1 MLLVRSRRNAPFRH
15 RPNVATLRSGAYAAM
30 CRQRANAALRSTK
43 AMKKSYVLRFVRPLL
58 VIAFVAV
65 AFTARA
71 QMPEITLTIAGQKL
85 TVEVAASNPERMQG
99 LMHRRMM
106 PENRG
111 MLFVFTEVSRHAMW
125 MENTFIPLSVAFIDS
140 DGIITNI
147 EDMKP
152 HTRDSHPAVKPVRYA
167 LEMNLGWF
175 AKRGIKPGAKIEG
188 LEKAPPP
195 K

>member
-1 MLLVRSRRNAPFRH
+1 MAKYSIFVPVPHRIGAP
-15 RPNVATLRSGAYAAM
+15 
-30 CRQRANAALRSTK
+30 RQRLSVAPRSVI
-43 AMKKSYVLRFVRPLL
+43 AMKKFHTLSFVRSLL
-58 VIAFVAV
+58 AIALAVAV
-65 AFTARA
+65 FDAQA
-71 QMPEITLTIAGQKL
+71 QMPEIPLTIAGHKI
-85 TVEVAASNPERMQG
+85 TAEVAATNPERMQG

-125 MENTFIPLSVAFIDS
+125 MENTYIPLSVAFIDG
-140 DGIITNI
+140 DGVITNI

-152 HTRDSHPAVKPVRYA
+152 HTRDTHPAVKPVRYA

-175 AKRGIKPGAKIEG
+175 AKRGIRAGAKIEG
-188 LEKAPPP
+188 LEKAPAP

>member
-1 MLLVRSRRNAPFRH
+1 
-15 RPNVATLRSGAYAAM
+15 
-30 CRQRANAALRSTK
+30 
-43 AMKKSYVLRFVRPLL
+43 MKKSHFLNFVRPLL
-58 VIAFVAV
+58 VLALA
-65 AFTARA
+65 ATALSARA
-71 QMPEITLTIAGQKL
+71 QMPEIPLTIAGHKL
-85 TVEVAASNPERMQG
+85 TAEVAATNPERMQG

-140 DGIITNI
+140 DGVITNI

-152 HTRDSHPAVKPVRYA
+152 HTRDSHPATKPVRYA

-175 AKRGIKPGAKIEG
+175 AKRGIKPGAKLDG
-188 LEKAPPP
+188 LEKAPAP

>member
-1 MLLVRSRRNAPFRH
+1 MKHYSR
-15 RPNVATLRSGAYAAM
+15 LRLA
-30 CRQRANAALRSTK
+30 
-43 AMKKSYVLRFVRPLL
+43 PLL
-58 VIAFVAV
+58 LLACAAITL
-65 AFTARA
+65 TAGDVRA
-71 QMPEITLTIAGQKL
+71 QMPEISLSIAGNKL
-85 TVEVAASNPERMQG
+85 TAEVAATDPQRMQG

-111 MLFVFTEVSRHAMW
+111 MLFVFTNVSRHAMW

-140 DGIITNI
+140 DGVITNI

-188 LEKAPPP
+188 LEKLPAP

>member
-1 MLLVRSRRNAPFRH
+1 MKNFHTLKLL
-15 RPNVATLRSGAYAAM
+15 
-30 CRQRANAALRSTK
+30 
-43 AMKKSYVLRFVRPLL
+43 RPLL
-58 VIAFVAV
+58 VLILAAAALAV
-65 AFTARA
+65 TAARA
-71 QMPEITLTIAGQKL
+71 QMPEITLTISGHKL
-85 TVEVAASNPERMQG
+85 TAEVAATDPERMQG

-106 PENRG
+106 PEHRG
-111 MLFVFTEVSRHAMW
+111 MVFVFTSVSRHAMW

-152 HTRDSHPAVKPVRYA
+152 HTRDTHPAVKPVRYA

-188 LEKAPPP
+188 LEKAPLPR
-195 K
+195 

>member
-1 MLLVRSRRNAPFRH
+1 MISFRTPHYLRTLLLIA
-15 RPNVATLRSGAYAAM
+15 LAA
-30 CRQRANAALRSTK
+30 AA
-43 AMKKSYVLRFVRPLL
+43 FG
-58 VIAFVAV
+58 
-65 AFTARA
+65 ARA

-85 TVEVAASNPERMQG
+85 TAEVAATNPERMQG

-111 MLFVFTEVSRHAMW
+111 MLFVFTDEAQHAMW
-125 MENTFIPLSVAFIDS
+125 MKNTYIPLSVAFVDAKGVIA
-140 DGIITNI
+140 NI

-152 HTRDSHPAVKPVRYA
+152 HTENAHPAVRPVRYA

-175 AKRGIKPGAKIEG
+175 AKRGIKAGAKIEG
-188 LEKAPPP
+188 LERAPAP